1 LLGVRERSRR
11 DATAIARICTRGGS
25 LLNLGAL
32 GGTYSQAYGLND
44 AGQIAGIFYP
54 ANSGLGQQGFL
65 YSDGVMTDIGTL
77 GGNGGTA
84 AYGINA
90 SADVVGASFT
100 SGNASSHAFVYSGGT
115 MTDIGTLGGSD
126 LTSVAYGV
134 NNAGQVVGS
143 STLTNGSGTCHAFL
157 YSGSVMADLGT
168 LGGSDSEAWGVNN
181 SGQVVGDA
189 STAGGAAH
197 AFLYSG
203 GVMTDLGTLGGNY
216 SEADSEALGINDAG
230 QIVGDSLVAGNITY
244 DAFLYSGG
252 VMTDLNSLLPV
263 GSGWQLSQAFS
274 INGSGQIVGDGLFD
288 GQPAAFLLDTSESSS
303 SPEPCSLALV
313 AAGVGFLALV
323 RKRP

>member
-1 LLGVRERSRR
+1 
-11 DATAIARICTRGGS
+11 
-25 LLNLGAL
+25 
-32 GGTYSQAYGLND
+32 
-44 AGQIAGIFYP
+44 
-54 ANSGLGQQGFL
+54 
-65 YSDGVMTDIGTL
+65 
-77 GGNGGTA
+77 
-84 AYGINA
+84 
-90 SADVVGASFT
+90 
-100 SGNASSHAFVYSGGT
+100 
-115 MTDIGTLGGSD
+115 
-126 LTSVAYGV
+126 
-134 NNAGQVVGS
+134 
-143 STLTNGSGTCHAFL
+143 
-157 YSGSVMADLGT
+157 MADLGT

-216 SEADSEALGINDAG
+216 SEALGINDAG

-274 INGSGQIVGDGLFD
+274 INGSVQIVGDGLFD